1 MKFLANKRL
10 FANLVRSLFEKRR
23 IKTTL
28 AKAKAVQPMVEK
40 RVKKTD
46 RKGGFTRIVKLGKRR
61 GDAAEMVL
69 VEFVDKE
76 EPKKVEPKV
85 EQKAEKT
92 LRTPKSRRSPKKP
105 KLPK

>member
-1 MKFLANKRL
+1 M
-10 FANLVRSLFEKRR
+10 FEKRM

-40 RVKKTD
+40 QISASKTD
-46 RKGGFTRIVKLGKRR
+46 RKGGCTRIVKLGKRR

-69 VEFVDKE
+69 LEFVDKE
-76 EPKKVEPKV
+76 EPKKVELKV

-92 LRTPKSRRSPKKP
+92 SRTPKSRRSPKKP
-105 KLPK
+105 KLPT